1 MKYVKYDKSF
11 NRKIN
16 QNILQIINFQ
26 NDKMQLNGLRIRK
39 KSRGR
44 ETEKQNIRG

>member
-16 QNILQIINFQ
+16 QKILQIINFQ

-39 KSRGR
+39 KIKRQR
-44 ETEKQNIRG
+44 DWKAEY